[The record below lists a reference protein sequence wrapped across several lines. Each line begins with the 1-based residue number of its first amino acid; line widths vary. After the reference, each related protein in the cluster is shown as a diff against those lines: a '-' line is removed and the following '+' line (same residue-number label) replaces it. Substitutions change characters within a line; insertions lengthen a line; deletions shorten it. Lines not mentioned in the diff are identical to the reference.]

1 MPVMSLIDRA
11 FWIVTEEGL
20 QDMIMTIYSK
30 AWNTKFPWLKRGT
43 VNRRKIGGAA
53 V

>member
-1 MPVMSLIDRA
+1 MPVMSLIDGA
-11 FWIVTEEGL
+11 FWIVTEGL

-30 AWNTKFPWLKRGT
+30 TWNTKFPWLMRGI